1 MLREELTEMLAERP
15 FNPLVIHMS
24 NGRTHEI
31 RHPENAIVGDYHVAL
46 LVVRDEEELIRVIS
60 LPHINEVEPLP
71 IANGTKNRNRRKRK
85 Q

>member
-1 MLREELTEMLAERP
+1 MKPEELVELLEERP

-46 LVVRDEEELIRVIS
+46 LVVRNGQELIRVIS
-60 LPHINEVEPLP
+60 LPYINEVEPLA
-71 IANGTKNRNRRKRK
+71 IENGKQGRKGRK
-85 Q
+85 PNK